1 MEAARNR
8 IRALERQKSD
18 IEVCGETEKLH
29 ARSLKLHGLWEMAKL
44 MPISETGWERIV
56 LTVDSGAADTVMPA
70 SISKLVPI
78 SRSPKLGTQY
88 EAANG
93 GVLVNLGG
101 KKCNFRTGPDM
112 PELLMSVQIVDV
124 HKPLLAASKIVE
136 AGNAP
141 VFSKDDP
148 HIQIKNGPKLPMK
161 CVNGTYEL
169 EMWVKNEPDGPEAGF
184 TGPRR

>member
-1 MEAARNR
+1 
-8 IRALERQKSD
+8 
-18 IEVCGETEKLH
+18 
-29 ARSLKLHGLWEMAKL
+29 

-56 LTVDSGAADTVMPA
+56 ITVDSGAAYTVMPA
-70 SISKLVPI
+70 SIAKLVPI

-93 GVLVNLGG
+93 GVLVNLGE
-101 KKCNFRTGPDM
+101 KKCKFRTGPDM

-124 HKPLLAASKIVE
+124 HKPLLAVSKIVE
-136 AGNAP
+136 VANAL

-148 HIQIKNGPKLPMK
+148 HIQIDNGPKLPMK

-169 EMWVKNEPDGPEAGF
+169 EMWVKNDPDGPEAGF